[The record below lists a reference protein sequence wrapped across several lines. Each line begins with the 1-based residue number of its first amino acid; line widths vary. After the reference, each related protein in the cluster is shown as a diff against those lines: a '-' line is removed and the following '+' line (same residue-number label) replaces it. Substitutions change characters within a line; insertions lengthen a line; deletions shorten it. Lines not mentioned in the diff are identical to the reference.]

1 MHPRAARRLGELVT
15 APEARRLLR
24 GRPRRASEA
33 GAFLTGDAAGGVDP
47 VLGCGV
53 AIALATGVAAA
64 HAARDVVHSGSGAP
78 ERRYARRVRAET
90 SLRGGVARALLFLAA
105 HPAVQ
110 DAVAGALA
118 LWPGGA
124 RRLALAVGGA

>member
-1 MHPRAARRLGELVT
+1 
-15 APEARRLLR
+15 
-24 GRPRRASEA
+24 
-33 GAFLTGDAAGGVDP
+33 

-78 ERRYARRVRAET
+78 ERLYARRVRAET